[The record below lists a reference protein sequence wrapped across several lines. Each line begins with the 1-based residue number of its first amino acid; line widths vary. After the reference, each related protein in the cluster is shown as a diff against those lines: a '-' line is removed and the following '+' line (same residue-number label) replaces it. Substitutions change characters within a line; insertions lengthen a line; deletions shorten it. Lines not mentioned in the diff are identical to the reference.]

1 MIKIDIK
8 LPINTAKGK
17 KQLELNTCLKAN
29 EITAIFGESGAGKT
43 TLLKIIAGLIKPE
56 FGRIEVGDELWLD
69 TQKNINLAIQKR
81 KIGFV
86 FQDYALFPNMSV
98 KENISYAATS
108 KQKVEELLSLMN
120 LENLAK
126 IYPKNLSG
134 GQAQRVALARALA
147 REPQILLLD
156 EPLSALDFKMRS
168 FLQDELVKILQ
179 HFKITT
185 LLVSHDLAE
194 IYKLSHRILELS
206 DGKII
211 KDARTNEFFTS
222 SNLSAKLRLSATLL
236 EIKKSD
242 ILMIFTLLLNQDIV
256 KITLSEEEFLRTYK
270 NVKIGDTLLLS
281 IKAFNPI
288 VGGKIKCNHRKI
300 K

>member
-56 FGRIEVGDELWLD
+56 FGRIEVGDELWFD
-69 TQKNINLAIQKR
+69 TQKNVNLAIQKR

-108 KQKVEELLSLMN
+108 KQKAEELLSLMN

-236 EIKKSD
+236 EMKKSD
-242 ILMIFTLLLNQDIV
+242 ILVIFTLLLNQDIV
-256 KITLSEEEFLRTYK
+256 KIALSEEEFLKSYK
-270 NVKIGDTLLLS
+270 DVKIGDTLLLS

-288 VGGKIKCNHRKI
+288 IVGKLDK
-300 K
+300 

>member
-56 FGRIEVGDELWLD
+56 FGRIEVGDELWFD
-69 TQKNINLAIQKR
+69 TQKNVNLAIQKR

-108 KQKVEELLSLMN
+108 KQKAEELLSLMN

-211 KDARTNEFFTS
+211 KDAKTNEFFTS

-242 ILMIFTLLLNQDIV
+242 ILVVLTLLLNQDIV
-256 KITLSEEEFLRTYK
+256 KITLSEEEFLKSYK
-270 NVKIGDTLLLS
+270 DVKIGDTLLLS

-288 VGGKIKCNHRKI
+288 IVGKLDK
-300 K
+300 

>member
-56 FGRIEVGDELWLD
+56 FGRIEVGDELWFD
-69 TQKNINLAIQKR
+69 TQKNVNLAIQKR

-211 KDARTNEFFTS
+211 KDARINEFFTS

-288 VGGKIKCNHRKI
+288 IVGKLDK
-300 K
+300 

>member
-56 FGRIEVGDELWLD
+56 FGRIEVGDELWFD
-69 TQKNINLAIQKR
+69 TQKNVNLAIQKR

-98 KENISYAATS
+98 KENISCAATS
-108 KQKVEELLSLMN
+108 KQKAEELLSLMN

-185 LLVSHDLAE
+185 VLVSHDLAE

-222 SNLSAKLRLSATLL
+222 SNLSAKLRLNATLL
-236 EIKKSD
+236 EMKKSD
-242 ILMIFTLLLNQDIV
+242 ILVIFTLLLNQDIV
-256 KITLSEEEFLRTYK
+256 KITLSEEEFLKSYK
-270 NVKIGDTLLLS
+270 DVKIGDTLLLS

-288 VGGKIKCNHRKI
+288 IVGKLDK
-300 K
+300 

>member
-194 IYKLSHRILELS
+194 IYKLSHRILELKN
-206 DGKII
+206 GKII
-211 KDARTNEFFTS
+211 KDFPKNEFFTH
-222 SNLSAKLRLSATLL
+222 SNISAKLRLSATLL

-242 ILMIFTLLLNQDIV
+242 ILVVLTLLLNQDIV
-256 KITLSEEEFLRTYK
+256 KITLSEEEFLKSYK
-270 NVKIGDTLLLS
+270 DVKIGDTLLLS

-288 VGGKIKCNHRKI
+288 IVGKLDK
-300 K
+300 

>member
-43 TLLKIIAGLIKPE
+43 TLLKIIAGIIKPE
-56 FGRIEVGDELWLD
+56 FGRIEVEDELWLD
-69 TQKNINLAIQKR
+69 TQKNINLSIQKR

-108 KQKVEELLSLMN
+108 KQKAEELLSLMN

-236 EIKKSD
+236 EMKKSD
-242 ILMIFTLLLNQDIV
+242 ILVIFTLLLNQDIV
-256 KITLSEEEFLRTYK
+256 KITLSEEEFLKSYK
-270 NVKIGDTLLLS
+270 DVKIGD
-281 IKAFNPI
+281 
-288 VGGKIKCNHRKI
+288 
-300 K
+300 

>member
-56 FGRIEVGDELWLD
+56 FGRIEVGDELWFD
-69 TQKNINLAIQKR
+69 TQKNVNLAIQKR

-108 KQKVEELLSLMN
+108 KQKAEELLSLMN

-236 EIKKSD
+236 EMKKSD
-242 ILMIFTLLLNQDIV
+242 ILVIFTLLLNQDIV
-256 KITLSEEEFLRTYK
+256 KITLSEEEFLKSYK
-270 NVKIGDTLLLS
+270 DIKIGDTLLLS

-288 VGGKIKCNHRKI
+288 IVGKLDK
-300 K
+300 

>member
-8 LPINTAKGK
+8 LPISTAKGK

-179 HFKITT
+179 HFKITA

-270 NVKIGDTLLLS
+270 DVKIGDTLLLS

-288 VGGKIKCNHRKI
+288 IVGKLDKQK
-300 K
+300 

>member
-222 SNLSAKLRLSATLL
+222 SNLSAKLRLSATLF

-288 VGGKIKCNHRKI
+288 IVGKLDKQK
-300 K
+300 

>member
-43 TLLKIIAGLIKPE
+43 TLLKIIVGLIKPE
-56 FGRIEVGDELWLD
+56 FGRIEVGDELWFD
-69 TQKNINLAIQKR
+69 TQKNVNLAIQKR

-108 KQKVEELLSLMN
+108 KQKAEELLSLMN

-236 EIKKSD
+236 EMKKSD
-242 ILMIFTLLLNQDIV
+242 ILVIFTLLLNQDIV
-256 KITLSEEEFLRTYK
+256 KITLSEEEFLKSYK
-270 NVKIGDTLLLS
+270 DVKIGDTLLLS

-288 VGGKIKCNHRKI
+288 IVGKLDK
-300 K
+300 

>member
-56 FGRIEVGDELWLD
+56 FGRIEVGDELWFD
-69 TQKNINLAIQKR
+69 TQKNVNLAIQKR

-86 FQDYALFPNMSV
+86 FQNYALFPNMSV

-108 KQKVEELLSLMN
+108 KQKAEELLSLMN

-222 SNLSAKLRLSATLL
+222 SNSSAKLRLSATLL
-236 EIKKSD
+236 EMKKSD
-242 ILMIFTLLLNQDIV
+242 ILVIFTLLLNQDIV
-256 KITLSEEEFLRTYK
+256 KITLSEEEFLKSYK
-270 NVKIGDTLLLS
+270 DVKIGDTLLLS

-288 VGGKIKCNHRKI
+288 IVGKLDK
-300 K
+300 

>member
-211 KDARTNEFFTS
+211 KDARTNKFFTS

-270 NVKIGDTLLLS
+270 DVKIGDTLLLS

-288 VGGKIKCNHRKI
+288 IVGKLDKQE
-300 K
+300 

>member
-69 TQKNINLAIQKR
+69 TQKNINLGIQKR

-288 VGGKIKCNHRKI
+288 IVGKPDKQK
-300 K
+300 

>member
-56 FGRIEVGDELWLD
+56 FGRIEVGDELWFD
-69 TQKNINLAIQKR
+69 TQKNVNLVIQKR

-108 KQKVEELLSLMN
+108 KQKAEELLSLMN

-236 EIKKSD
+236 EMKKSD
-242 ILMIFTLLLNQDIV
+242 ILVIFTLLLNQDIV
-256 KITLSEEEFLRTYK
+256 KITLSEEEFLKSYK
-270 NVKIGDTLLLS
+270 DVKIGDTLLLS

-288 VGGKIKCNHRKI
+288 IVGKLDK
-300 K
+300 

>member
-56 FGRIEVGDELWLD
+56 FGRIEVGDELWFD
-69 TQKNINLAIQKR
+69 TQKNVNLAIQKR

-108 KQKVEELLSLMN
+108 KQKAEELLSLMN

-194 IYKLSHRILELS
+194 IYKLSHRILEFS

-236 EIKKSD
+236 EMKKSD
-242 ILMIFTLLLNQDIV
+242 ILVIFTLLLNQDIV
-256 KITLSEEEFLRTYK
+256 KITLSEEEFLKSYK
-270 NVKIGDTLLLS
+270 DVKIGDTLLLS

-288 VGGKIKCNHRKI
+288 IVGKLDK
-300 K
+300 

>member
-17 KQLELNTCLKAN
+17 KQLELNTYLKAN

-194 IYKLSHRILELS
+194 IYKLSHRILELKN
-206 DGKII
+206 GKII
-211 KDARTNEFFTS
+211 KDFPKNEFFTH
-222 SNLSAKLRLSATLL
+222 SNISAKLRLSATLL

-242 ILMIFTLLLNQDIV
+242 ILVVLTLLLNQDII
-256 KITLSEEEFLRTYK
+256 KITLSEEEFLKAYQD
-270 NVKIGDTLLLS
+270 VKIGDTLLLS

-288 VGGKIKCNHRKI
+288 IVGKLDK
-300 K
+300 

>member
-56 FGRIEVGDELWLD
+56 FGRIEVGDELWFD
-69 TQKNINLAIQKR
+69 TQKNVNLAIQKR

-108 KQKVEELLSLMN
+108 KQKAEELLSLMN

-236 EIKKSD
+236 EMKKSD
-242 ILMIFTLLLNQDIV
+242 ILVIFTLLLNQNIV
-256 KITLSEEEFLRTYK
+256 KITLSEEEFLKSYK
-270 NVKIGDTLLLS
+270 DVKIGDTLLLS

-288 VGGKIKCNHRKI
+288 IVGKLDK
-300 K
+300 

>member
-17 KQLELNTCLKAN
+17 KQLELNTYLKAN

-56 FGRIEVGDELWLD
+56 FGRIEVGDELWFD
-69 TQKNINLAIQKR
+69 TQKNVNLAIQKR

-288 VGGKIKCNHRKI
+288 IVGKLDK
-300 K
+300 

>member
-8 LPINTAKGK
+8 FPINTAKGK

-43 TLLKIIAGLIKPE
+43 TLLKIIAGIIKPE
-56 FGRIEVGDELWLD
+56 FGRIEVEDELWLD
-69 TQKNINLAIQKR
+69 TQKNINLSIQKR

-108 KQKVEELLSLMN
+108 KQKAEELLSLMN

-236 EIKKSD
+236 EMKKSD
-242 ILMIFTLLLNQDIV
+242 ILVIFTLLLNQDIV
-256 KITLSEEEFLRTYK
+256 KITLSEEEFLKSYK
-270 NVKIGDTLLLS
+270 DVKIGDTLLLS

-288 VGGKIKCNHRKI
+288 IVGKL
-300 K
+300 

>member
-43 TLLKIIAGLIKPE
+43 TLLKIITGIIKPE
-56 FGRIEVGDELWLD
+56 FGRIEVEDELWLD
-69 TQKNINLAIQKR
+69 TQKNINLSIQKR

-108 KQKVEELLSLMN
+108 KQKAEELLSLMN

-236 EIKKSD
+236 EMKKSD
-242 ILMIFTLLLNQDIV
+242 ILVIFTLLLNQDIV
-256 KITLSEEEFLRTYK
+256 KITLSEEEFLKSYK
-270 NVKIGDTLLLS
+270 DVKIGDTLLLS

-288 VGGKIKCNHRKI
+288 IVGKL
-300 K
+300 

>member
-288 VGGKIKCNHRKI
+288 IIGKPDKQK
-300 K
+300 

>member
-1 MIKIDIK
+1 
-8 LPINTAKGK
+8 
-17 KQLELNTCLKAN
+17 KA
-29 EITAIFGESGAGKT
+29 
-43 TLLKIIAGLIKPE
+43 
-56 FGRIEVGDELWLD
+56 
-69 TQKNINLAIQKR
+69 
-81 KIGFV
+81 
-86 FQDYALFPNMSV
+86 
-98 KENISYAATS
+98 
-108 KQKVEELLSLMN
+108 EELLSLMN

-236 EIKKSD
+236 EMKKSD
-242 ILMIFTLLLNQDIV
+242 ILVIFTLLLNQDIV
-256 KITLSEEEFLRTYK
+256 KITLSEEEFLKSYK
-270 NVKIGDTLLLS
+270 DVKIGDTLLLS

-288 VGGKIKCNHRKI
+288 IVGKLDK
-300 K
+300 

>member
-56 FGRIEVGDELWLD
+56 FGRIKVGDELWFD
-69 TQKNINLAIQKR
+69 TQKNVNLAIQKR

-108 KQKVEELLSLMN
+108 KQKAEELLSLMN

-236 EIKKSD
+236 EMKKSD
-242 ILMIFTLLLNQDIV
+242 ILVIFTLLLNQDIV
-256 KITLSEEEFLRTYK
+256 KITLSEEEFLKSYK
-270 NVKIGDTLLLS
+270 DVKIGDTLLLS

-288 VGGKIKCNHRKI
+288 IVGKLDK
-300 K
+300 

>member
-281 IKAFNPI
+281 I
-288 VGGKIKCNHRKI
+288 
-300 K
+300 

>member
-281 IKAFNPI
+281 IKAFNP
-288 VGGKIKCNHRKI
+288 
-300 K
+300 

>member
-56 FGRIEVGDELWLD
+56 FGCIEVGDELWFD
-69 TQKNINLAIQKR
+69 TQKNVNLAIQKR

-108 KQKVEELLSLMN
+108 KQKAEELLSLMN

-236 EIKKSD
+236 EMKKSD
-242 ILMIFTLLLNQDIV
+242 ILVIFTLLLNQDIV
-256 KITLSEEEFLRTYK
+256 KITLSEEEFLKSYK
-270 NVKIGDTLLLS
+270 DVKIGDTLLLS

-288 VGGKIKCNHRKI
+288 IVGKLDK
-300 K
+300 

>member
-56 FGRIEVGDELWLD
+56 FGRIEVGDELWFD
-69 TQKNINLAIQKR
+69 TQKNVNLAIQKR

-108 KQKVEELLSLMN
+108 KQKAEELLSLMN

-242 ILMIFTLLLNQDIV
+242 ILVVLTLLLNQDII
-256 KITLSEEEFLRTYK
+256 KITLSEEEFLKAYQD
-270 NVKIGDTLLLS
+270 VKIGDTLLLS

-288 VGGKIKCNHRKI
+288 IVGKL
-300 K
+300 

>member
-56 FGRIEVGDELWLD
+56 FGRIKVGDELWLD

-108 KQKVEELLSLMN
+108 KQKAEELLSLMN

-236 EIKKSD
+236 EMKKSD
-242 ILMIFTLLLNQDIV
+242 ILVIFTLLLNQDIV
-256 KITLSEEEFLRTYK
+256 KITLSEEEFLRSYK
-270 NVKIGDTLLLS
+270 DIKIGDTLLLS

-288 VGGKIKCNHRKI
+288 IIGKL
-300 K
+300 